1 MYSSATEA
9 RNYLRSA
16 IACLIVGCLFVVLR
30 TGIWYVWGYTLV
42 VPVLP
47 LALSVRAL
55 DRGAYQY
62 ALWCAWLGVAACV
75 LAAALWGAVSDPGL
89 FALVGLLF
97 SCLAGI
103 RLQRLSQRNR

>member
-16 IACLIVGCLFVVLR
+16 IACLIVGYLFLLLR
-30 TGIWYVWGYTLV
+30 TGMWYVWTHTLI

-47 LALSVRAL
+47 LVLSIRNL
-55 DRGAYQY
+55 DRGSYQY

-75 LAAALWGAVSDPGL
+75 LAASLWGVVSDPGL

-103 RLQRLSQRNR
+103 RLQRLSQRNP